1 MVAALAL
8 CAGTAMAQNVTTAPA
23 PTFPERHPNQTTTLH
38 AISFADD
45 FNIPIW
51 IAQRQGFFAA
61 EKLDVKLD
69 FTPGSTWQITHLLAG
84 NYDIAYRKGQNEAY
98 IPPEVKVD
106 LTSVLN
112 SDNAFLSVSAQGNVK
127 QFADLRGR
135 TVTVDAMTTGFAFV
149 LREVLAGQGVPGRCQ
164 FRTRRWRIEPLSCH
178 DHQPEPCL
186 HHTDDAIRE
195 ACSMNFAGD
204 TYSGVI
210 HRLIRKSLTICLR
223 TPGDALHEVWRL

>member
-112 SDNAFLSVSAQGNVK
+112 SDNAFFSVSAQGNVK

-135 TVTVDAMTTGFAFV
+135 TVTAGAMTTGFAFV
-149 LREVLAGQGVPGRCQ
+149 LHEVLGKQGVP
-164 FRTRRWRIEPLSCH
+164 
-178 DHQPEPCL
+178 
-186 HHTDDAIRE
+186 E
-195 ACSMNFAGD
+195 ADVKFERAGD
-204 TYSGVI
+204 VSSRFRAMTTNPNHAATTQMTLFARRV
-210 HRLIRKSLTICLR
+210 
-223 TPGDALHEVWRL
+223 VWNSPQMRIPV